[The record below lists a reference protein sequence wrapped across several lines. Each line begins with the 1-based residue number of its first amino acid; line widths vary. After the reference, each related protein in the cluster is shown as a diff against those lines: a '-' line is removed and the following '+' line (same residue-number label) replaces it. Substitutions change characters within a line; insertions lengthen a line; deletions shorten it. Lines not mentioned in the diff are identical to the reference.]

1 VEGTGVDVRPRGRSG
16 QLRFLL
22 GLKRTGL
29 EPAETRAGQPLRPL
43 TVPNLVS
50 YLRVFA
56 LAVFLVV
63 ALSSD
68 DGRVTGA
75 TLCFTFAA
83 AGDYLDGLVAR
94 LTGQY
99 SRLGTL
105 MDPFVDRA
113 VIVAGAIVAWKFEL
127 LPRWGLALLA
137 ARELLMLIL
146 VGLALRRGLDI
157 EINWVGRAAVW
168 PAMGAI
174 GLTLIA
180 DVWLAEALLYVGLAG
195 VWAASALYVR
205 DGLQELRAGKNVLEG
220 SRRRFR
226 L

>member
-1 VEGTGVDVRPRGRSG
+1 VRY
-16 QLRFLL
+16 LL

-43 TVPNLVS
+43 TIPNLVT
-50 YLRVFA
+50 YLRIVT
-56 LAVFLVV
+56 LGVFLVI

-68 DGRVTGA
+68 DGRDTTA
-75 TLCFTFAA
+75 TLCFVFAVG
-83 AGDYLDGLVAR
+83 GDYLDGLLAR

-105 MDPFVDRA
+105 MDPFIDRA

-127 LPRWGLALLA
+127 LPRWALAVLA
-137 ARELLMLIL
+137 ARELLMLVL
-146 VGLALRRGLDI
+146 VSLGMRRGLDI
-157 EINWVGRAAVW
+157 KINWIGRVAVW

-195 VWAASALYVR
+195 VLAASALYVR
-205 DGLQELRAGKNVLEG
+205 DGLQELRAG
-220 SRRRFR
+220 
-226 L
+226 